1 MCDDLHLLWHCSVPL
16 ERCPGHLWHL
26 QRHLVWGSE
35 MWMYLVWVLLTL
47 SCGLKS
53 ISFSFLTPVGS
64 STATYFTGGHIAV
77 CYWTIYGP
85 LLSIFFCFIFGCFHL
100 YRVCCGVSPKR
111 QETRTVRHRSNQMI
125 VMTAQSE
132 DSFDDISPY
141 YWVPLGIIAIFMTIY
156 MIVHASIYTAGYEI
170 SCRQYRQEL
179 VKYMQATGPMVQ
191 AIQGRLSCNAIFD
204 FMDYIHPD
212 VWVPIV
218 TSCLC

>member
-1 MCDDLHLLWHCSVPL
+1 
-16 ERCPGHLWHL
+16 
-26 QRHLVWGSE
+26 
-35 MWMYLVWVLLTL
+35 
-47 SCGLKS
+47 
-53 ISFSFLTPVGS
+53 
-64 STATYFTGGHIAV
+64 
-77 CYWTIYGP
+77 
-85 LLSIFFCFIFGCFHL
+85 
-100 YRVCCGVSPKR
+100 
-111 QETRTVRHRSNQMI
+111 MI

-212 VWVPIV
+212 V
-218 TSCLC
+218 